1 MKNTILEKVVSH
13 DIFVDVVPPYLH
25 DIKTLKHNLQLIE
38 KLRSRLGEH
47 LIGCWSSKLVMAKE
61 IVCTLVA
68 SRSRW
73 NNKETTRILRI
84 D

>member
-1 MKNTILEKVVSH
+1 LEKVVSH
-13 DIFVDVVPPYLH
+13 DIFVDAMPPYLH

-38 KLRSRLGEH
+38 NFRSRLGEC
-47 LIGCWSSKLVMAKE
+47 LTRFCSSKLVMAKE

-68 SRSRW
+68 YGSKGS
-73 NNKETTRILRI
+73 NMGVARILGI